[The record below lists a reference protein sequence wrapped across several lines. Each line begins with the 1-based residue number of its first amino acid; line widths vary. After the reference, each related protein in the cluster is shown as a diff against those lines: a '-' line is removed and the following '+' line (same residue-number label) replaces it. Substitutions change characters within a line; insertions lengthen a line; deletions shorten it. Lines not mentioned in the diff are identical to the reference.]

1 MEDDYQ
7 PVAMGNFRDI
17 LTIFFKHKTKIIIT
31 FLVIAIGVTLF
42 ALRLPKTYEAK
53 SVLLVKFGREFLS
66 RPEAGSG
73 TDRSALSIRP
83 ETIIR
88 GELSVLTS
96 RDLSSKVVSALGPEN
111 IYPGLAKNAGTE
123 RLGMEAA
130 LRSFEESL
138 SVTVAPGSSLIQ
150 VAFTHKDPVVAA
162 KAVNMLVDLFKE
174 KHLEVFSTTSTSFLE
189 AQLGTYGKRLK
200 ESESNLATF
209 KRKHGVI
216 SFDEQKSALLAQ
228 RSALDVNLR
237 TTQNQISELEHK
249 IAFIKSPQWST
260 DTQPEA
266 RTQLLALQQ
275 REQELLQ
282 KYAESSRMVQNIR
295 KEMQVVR
302 DVAQGNSENIRN
314 VEISKTMGELT
325 VLRAKADGLRR
336 DLGHIDGEVR
346 TLDAR
351 GNELQNIKRD
361 AAQQERNYQTY
372 TQKLEESLI
381 LDDMDR
387 QKMVAISVIE
397 KATDTMTPK
406 KSRFSK
412 KILILMGL
420 IGGGFAGLALAF
432 LLEFLSPGMTTPFS
446 AERRL
451 SLPVMVAIPR
461 RT

>member
-346 TLDAR
+346 TLDAQ

>member
-1 MEDDYQ
+1 
-7 PVAMGNFRDI
+7 
-17 LTIFFKHKTKIIIT
+17 
-31 FLVIAIGVTLF
+31 
-42 ALRLPKTYEAK
+42 
-53 SVLLVKFGREFLS
+53 
-66 RPEAGSG
+66 
-73 TDRSALSIRP
+73 
-83 ETIIR
+83 
-88 GELSVLTS
+88 
-96 RDLSSKVVSALGPEN
+96 
-111 IYPGLAKNAGTE
+111 
-123 RLGMEAA
+123 
-130 LRSFEESL
+130 
-138 SVTVAPGSSLIQ
+138 
-150 VAFTHKDPVVAA
+150 
-162 KAVNMLVDLFKE
+162 
-174 KHLEVFSTTSTSFLE
+174 
-189 AQLGTYGKRLK
+189 
-200 ESESNLATF
+200 
-209 KRKHGVI
+209 
-216 SFDEQKSALLAQ
+216 
-228 RSALDVNLR
+228 
-237 TTQNQISELEHK
+237 
-249 IAFIKSPQWST
+249 
-260 DTQPEA
+260 
-266 RTQLLALQQ
+266 
-275 REQELLQ
+275 
-282 KYAESSRMVQNIR
+282 
-295 KEMQVVR
+295 MQVVR

-336 DLGHIDGEVR
+336 DMGHIDGEVR

-351 GNELQNIKRD
+351 GNEFQNIKRD

-451 SLPVMVAIPR
+451 GLPVMVAIPR

>member
-7 PVAMGNFRDI
+7 PVAMGNLRDI
-17 LTIFFKHKTKIIIT
+17 LTILFKHKIKILIT
-31 FLVIAIGVTLF
+31 FLVIAIGVSLF
-42 ALRLPKTYEAK
+42 ALRMPKTYEAK
-53 SVLLVKFGREFLS
+53 SVLLVKFGREFFA
-66 RPEAGSG
+66 RPEVGSG
-73 TDRSALSIRP
+73 TDRSSMAIRP

-96 RDLSSKVVSALGPEN
+96 KDLSSKVVSALGPEN
-111 IYPGLAKNAGTE
+111 IYPDLAKRAGVERQATE
-123 RLGMEAA
+123 TA

-138 SVTVAPGSSLIQ
+138 SVTNIPGSSLIQ
-150 VAFTHKDPVVAA
+150 VAFTHKDPDVAA

-189 AQLGTYGKRLK
+189 AQLGAYEKKLK
-200 ESESNLATF
+200 ETESSLTTF

-216 SFDEQKSALLAQ
+216 SFEEQKSALLTQ
-228 RSALDVNLR
+228 RSTLDANLR
-237 TTQNQISELEHK
+237 TTLNQISELEQK
-249 IAFIKSPQWST
+249 IAFIKSPQWNT

-275 REQELLQ
+275 KEQELLQ
-282 KYAESSRMVQNIR
+282 KYSENSRMVQNVR
-295 KEMQVVR
+295 NEMKVVR
-302 DVAQGNSENIRN
+302 DVVQGNAEAIRN
-314 VEISKTMGELT
+314 VEISKAMGELT
-325 VLRAKADGLRR
+325 ILRAKADGLRR
-336 DLGHIDGEVR
+336 DLNHVDGEVR
-346 TLDAR
+346 SLDAR
-351 GNELQNIKRD
+351 GNELQTLKRD
-361 AAQQERNYQTY
+361 ATQQERNYQTY
-372 TQKLEESLI
+372 MQKLEESLI

-397 KATDTMTPK
+397 KATPSMTPK

-412 KILILMGL
+412 KVLILMGF

-451 SLPVMVAIPR
+451 GLPVMVAIPR
-461 RT
+461 RI

>member
-1 MEDDYQ
+1 
-7 PVAMGNFRDI
+7 
-17 LTIFFKHKTKIIIT
+17 
-31 FLVIAIGVTLF
+31 
-42 ALRLPKTYEAK
+42 
-53 SVLLVKFGREFLS
+53 
-66 RPEAGSG
+66 
-73 TDRSALSIRP
+73 
-83 ETIIR
+83 
-88 GELSVLTS
+88 
-96 RDLSSKVVSALGPEN
+96 
-111 IYPGLAKNAGTE
+111 
-123 RLGMEAA
+123 
-130 LRSFEESL
+130 
-138 SVTVAPGSSLIQ
+138 
-150 VAFTHKDPVVAA
+150 
-162 KAVNMLVDLFKE
+162 
-174 KHLEVFSTTSTSFLE
+174 
-189 AQLGTYGKRLK
+189 
-200 ESESNLATF
+200 
-209 KRKHGVI
+209 
-216 SFDEQKSALLAQ
+216 LAQ
-228 RSALDVNLR
+228 RSTLDVNLR

-336 DLGHIDGEVR
+336 DLNHIDGEVR

-361 AAQQERNYQTY
+361 AVQQERNYQTY

-387 QKMVAISVIE
+387 QKMVALSVIE

>member
-1 MEDDYQ
+1 
-7 PVAMGNFRDI
+7 
-17 LTIFFKHKTKIIIT
+17 
-31 FLVIAIGVTLF
+31 
-42 ALRLPKTYEAK
+42 
-53 SVLLVKFGREFLS
+53 
-66 RPEAGSG
+66 
-73 TDRSALSIRP
+73 
-83 ETIIR
+83 
-88 GELSVLTS
+88 
-96 RDLSSKVVSALGPEN
+96 
-111 IYPGLAKNAGTE
+111 LAKNAGTE

-150 VAFTHKDPVVAA
+150 VAFIHKDPVVAA

-189 AQLGTYGKRLK
+189 AQLGAYGKRLK

-216 SFDEQKSALLAQ
+216 SFDEQKSAFLAQ

-336 DLGHIDGEVR
+336 DLNHIDGEVR

-451 SLPVMVAIPR
+451 GLPVMVAIPR